1 MSYHDGY
8 RDGLKD
14 AGTDA
19 GRNAKLVVFLSAL
32 GFLAGLFILFAR

>member
-14 AGTDA
+14 AGHDA
-19 GRNAKLVVFLSAL
+19 GRNAKLVVFLNAL

>member
-14 AGTDA
+14 AGHDA

-32 GFLAGLFILFAR
+32 GFLAGLFILFAS

>member
-14 AGTDA
+14 AGQDA

-32 GFLAGLFILFAR
+32 AFAAGLFILFAR

>member
-14 AGTDA
+14 AGQDA
-19 GRNAKLVVFLSAL
+19 GRNAKLIVFLSAL
-32 GFLAGLFILFAR
+32 GLLAGLFILFAR